1 MTISRFC
8 LSTPACRGKP
18 FQIHGSGF
26 VLFSGAD
33 SWRGDT
39 NASGMYPRI
48 SGDGHDRR
56 YTPVAGP
63 LRHQIPTAKSRVS
76 ARTPRRMG
84 APAAMVVPEL
94 PSLWLRLRQ
103 LSLSKWAILCQS
115 TKNWYRPHRGVEPL
129 DSVRKKVRN
138 PNKTMRNAHSRR
150 LGRGLTYQ

>member
-1 MTISRFC
+1 MTKLTISRFR

-48 SGDGHDRR
+48 SGDGHDHR

-76 ARTPRRMG
+76 ARAPRRMG
-84 APAAMVVPEL
+84 APAAMVVPVTFRQTSAWRRQGVSSCHLILREL
-94 PSLWLRLRQ
+94 QPTLWGRWQWQPRWREKQQVWREEVWWRKGTCSAMRSL
-103 LSLSKWAILCQS
+103 
-115 TKNWYRPHRGVEPL
+115 
-129 DSVRKKVRN
+129 
-138 PNKTMRNAHSRR
+138 
-150 LGRGLTYQ
+150 